1 MNAFL
6 AQARSHWFSQTSKS
20 GAVGGHSEQAAGPAR
35 QPRGSQAAPG
45 ISQPGDLYDEPGA
58 TAGLSDRGLSIA
70 VWCRSPRAWIRLVF
84 NLA

>member
-35 QPRGSQAAPG
+35 QPRGSQAAPAPPNLE
-45 ISQPGDLYDEPGA
+45 IFTMNQEPQLGWA
-58 TAGLSDRGLSIA
+58 TG
-70 VWCRSPRAWIRLVF
+70 VCP
-84 NLA
+84 